1 MTLFM
6 ISIPFMPV
14 AVGIASEFER
24 HREQGSR
31 ATTHAVSMSMTGGR
45 ALTET
50 AQEALTAL

>member
-24 HREQGSR
+24 YREQTQHPAEFVVTDDECFRIISR
-31 ATTHAVSMSMTGGR
+31 KRS
-45 ALTET
+45 LET
-50 AQEALTAL
+50 LLS

>member
-14 AVGIASEFER
+14 AVGIASEFGTVR
-24 HREQGSR
+24 N
-31 ATTHAVSMSMTGGR
+31 AAAPTTHAVSMSMTGGR